1 MRRLKEREAAAS
13 LLNEGEAEKA
23 AMRSESAAD
32 DRESKAEE
40 EVTEEE
46 RTSRALESKEIA

>member
-1 MRRLKEREAAAS
+1 M
-13 LLNEGEAEKA
+13 NEGEAEKA